1 MKTRVLTYIN
11 FTALAITL
19 LLTGCLS
26 DGDSDTQLANPAPNP
41 GGTVNR
47 APTISGNPAS
57 AVKIGDTYSFTP
69 TATDLDGD
77 PLTFSIGN
85 KPSWASFDSAT
96 GRLSG
101 TPTLANVGQY
111 ASVQISVSDGAA
123 TASLSAFAVDVTQT
137 ATAST
142 TLSWTAPTQNED
154 GSTLSD
160 LAGYKI
166 YYGVSSGNYS
176 NEILITNPSVTTYV
190 VDNLTADTY
199 FFSATA
205 FNAAGTESRFSTE
218 VMKAVN

>member
-1 MKTRVLTYIN
+1 MNTRTPTHIN
-11 FTALAITL
+11 VTALALSL
-19 LLTGCLS
+19 LLAGCLS
-26 DGDSDTQLANPAPNP
+26 DGDPETSLAAPDP
-41 GGTVNR
+41 GGNANQ
-47 APTISGNPAS
+47 APTISGNPAN
-57 AVKIGDTYSFTP
+57 AVKIGDSYSFTP
-69 TATDLDGD
+69 TASDPDGD
-77 PLTFSIGN
+77 PLTFSVGN
-85 KPSWASFDSAT
+85 KPSWATFNPAS

-111 ASVQISVSDGAA
+111 ANVQISVSDGAA
-123 TASLSAFAVDVTQT
+123 TANLSAFTVDVTQT

-166 YYGVSSGNYS
+166 YYGRSSGSYS
-176 NEILITNPSVTTYV
+176 NQIRITNPSVTTYV

-205 FNAAGTESRFSTE
+205 FNAAGVESRFSTE

>member
-1 MKTRVLTYIN
+1 MKTRIPTHINIAALTV
-11 FTALAITL
+11 TL
-19 LLTGCLS
+19 LLAGCLS
-26 DGDSDTQLANPAPNP
+26 DGKTETASAAPDV
-41 GGTVNR
+41 GGTSNR
-47 APTISGNPAS
+47 APTISGNPAN

-69 TATDLDGD
+69 TASDPDGD
-77 PLTFSIGN
+77 SLTFSVTN
-85 KPSWASFDSAT
+85 RPSWADFDTAT
-96 GRLSG
+96 GTLSG
-101 TPTLANVGQY
+101 EPTLADVGQY
-111 ASVQISVSDGAA
+111 ANVRISVSDGTA
-123 TASLSAFAVDVTQT
+123 TANLNAFAVDVTQT
-137 ATAST
+137 ATASA

-166 YYGVSSGNYS
+166 YYGRSSGSYS
-176 NEILITNPSVTTYV
+176 NEIRITNPSVTTYV